1 MSRWRNYR
9 ELFALNIDNEKEK
22 TLALAGVCQAASL
35 VQSVARKGEADIDAF
50 KASINSIVLTDAQS
64 TIEVYG
70 SIENLKLGLGTLI
83 GQLGNTPMQKDAEI
97 TRYIASILGLE
108 RKLKKSSKKLDEL
121 SKRIEQIQRQ
131 TLHLD
136 LFDEQMISNLAS
148 VYSDVI
154 SPLGAKIQIAGT
166 PNQLKKDANQHR
178 VRALLLSGLRSAV
191 LWRQL
196 GGKRRQILFNR
207 KSIVANALTLQ
218 HSIHQSQ

>member
-136 LFDEQMISNLAS
+136 LFDEQMSSNLAS

>member
-9 ELFALNIDNEKEK
+9 ELFALNIDHDKEK

-35 VQSVARKGEADIDAF
+35 VQSVARKGEADNNGF
-50 KASINSIVLTDAQS
+50 KASINSLVLTDAQS
-64 TIEVYG
+64 TVEVYG
-70 SIENLKLGLGTLI
+70 SIENLEIGLGTLI
-83 GQLGNTPMQKDAEI
+83 AQLGNTPMQKDAEI
-97 TRYIASILGLE
+97 TRYIASLLGLE
-108 RKLKKSSKKLDEL
+108 RKLKKSSKKLGEL

-131 TLHLD
+131 TAHLD

-148 VYSDVI
+148 IYSDVI
-154 SPLGAKIQIAGT
+154 SPLGSKIQIAGT
-166 PNQLKKDANQHR
+166 PEQLKKNTNQHK

-207 KSIVANALTLQ
+207 KSIVSNAIALQ
-218 HSIHQSQ
+218 QSIHQSL

>member
-136 LFDEQMISNLAS
+136 LFDEQMNSNLAS

-207 KSIVANALTLQ
+207 KSIVTNALTLQ

>member
-1 MSRWRNYR
+1 M
-9 ELFALNIDNEKEK
+9 NIDNEKEK

-108 RKLKKSSKKLDEL
+108 RKLKKSSKKLDVL

-207 KSIVANALTLQ
+207 KSIVTNALTLQ